1 MAKNS
6 GRHKP
11 TEELKAEIARSRER
25 VARDFRGVRYELDFP
40 GKIRRS
46 FRQQTAAWVTAAVV
60 VGALV
65 IVLPARKKKTSVDL
79 KKGERDPKGKK
90 ILEAGFALGA
100 LRFAA
105 TLLKPVI
112 ISFITQKMRGY
123 SGGGGAPRPGKW

>member
-1 MAKNS
+1 MAKNA

-46 FRQQTAAWVTAAVV
+46 FRHQTVVWVTVVVV
-60 VGALV
+60 VGALLV
-65 IVLPARKKKTSVDL
+65 VLPARKQKVSVAL
-79 KKGERDPKGKK
+79 KKRERDPKGKK

-100 LRFAA
+100 LKFAA
-105 TLLKPVI
+105 TLLKPVVI
-112 ISFITQKMRGY
+112 GFITKKMRGY
-123 SGGGGAPRPGKW
+123 GNGPAPPPRKW